1 MKRGVSLIMFNH
13 VPNEFDVDLV
23 TENINGKRHYVT
35 PSGDKYPSITTV
47 LSIPSREGIKAWRAR
62 VGEETAN
69 AISTKAARRGT
80 NVHYMCEDYI
90 NNELNTNKFLPNEKE
105 LFYSIKPLI
114 DNHINNIHAQEVTL
128 YSDYLRVA
136 GRVDLIAE
144 FDGKLSII
152 DFKTSNKRKKKE
164 WISNY
169 FQQTSAYAVMYEER
183 TKIPVSQI
191 VVLIAVENDHPQLFI
206 EKRDDHIWDCVDT
219 IGKYYDEQV

>member
-1 MKRGVSLIMFNH
+1 MFNH
-13 VPNEFDVDLV
+13 LNHEFDDDLV

-47 LSIPSREGIKAWRAR
+47 LSILSREGIMAWRAR

-69 AISTKAARRGT
+69 AISRKAARRGT

-90 NNELNTNKFLPNEKE
+90 NNKLDTSKFLPNEKE
-105 LFYSIKPLI
+105 LFYSIKPTI
-114 DNHINNIHAQEVTL
+114 DNHINNIHAQELTL
-128 YSDYLRVA
+128 YSDYLKVA

-144 FDGKLSII
+144 FNDKLSII
-152 DFKTSNKRKKKE
+152 DFKTSNKKKKKE

-191 VVLIAVENDHPQLFI
+191 VVLIAVENDHPQLFV
-206 EKRDDHIWDCVDT
+206 EKRDDHIHDCIGT
-219 IGKYYDEQV
+219 IERYYSENYNDVR